1 MEVEYEGQSQDQS
14 QHPVD
19 QIYPKGYSDS
29 RRACHSYILRLV
41 RHYSM
46 LISCLFSFFF
56 ILFLYNIK
64 MVKRWMWFKDRWMRV
79 SKPVSLSLSLY
90 VYVSVYA
97 RERAAIFLRAKL
109 SLYTNCLCVY
119 KIYTY

>member
-46 LISCLFSFFF
+46 LISCLFSF
-56 ILFLYNIK
+56 LFLYKIK

-79 SKPVSLSLSLY
+79 SKPLSLSLSLILY
-90 VYVSVYA
+90 VCVSVYA

-109 SLYTNCLCVY
+109 SLYTNCLCLN